1 MLNVL
6 KRLSELDAG
15 NSNVKSPMVD
25 MPVKSIAEGANGELP
40 QLPELND
47 LSTLQAL
54 SGVKKIDE
62 CGPMGMMGGAPMPG
76 NTPASFSINASAASG
91 DEVANM
97 LTQIMTLAGAK
108 PLGGGDAPQHEPG
121 SEPATHDT
129 TPGSGGEVMRGMMD
143 KLNDPNPEDEGAKGG
158 AIGAGLGALAGG
170 PVGAAIGG
178 GIGGALEDE
187 GAPDSGGS
195 LPAMADEVRDMADQL
210 ADTDKE
216 ELNLETYDNT
226 PNSPFNVG
234 PTDTNARAYQPN
246 TGSADG
252 RGFASNPRAM
262 TAEQVEQQLY
272 ADYKAFVNEGKK
284 AKKDYDGDGKIESN
298 KDEVWG
304 SRAKAAAKSGKP
316 FKKA

>member
-15 NSNVKSPMVD
+15 NPNVKNPMVE
-25 MPVKSIAEGANGELP
+25 MPVKSIAEGANGEMP

-47 LSTLQAL
+47 LSTLKAL
-54 SGVKKIDE
+54 SGVKKLDE
-62 CGPMGMMGGAPMPG
+62 CGMMGEMGSPMEHS
-76 NTPASFSINASAASG
+76 TPASFSVNATAATG

-108 PLGGGDAPQHEPG
+108 KAGGDLPATEPG
-121 SEPATHDT
+121 SSPVTKDT
-129 TPGSGGEVMRGMMD
+129 TPGDDTEVMRGMMD

-170 PVGAAIGG
+170 PIGAAIGG

-187 GAPDSGGS
+187 GAPDSGS
-195 LPAMADEVRDMADQL
+195 PVAAMADEVRDMADEL

-216 ELNLETYDNT
+216 ELGLESYDNT
-226 PNSPFNVG
+226 PNSPLNVG
-234 PTDTNARAYQPN
+234 PADTNARAYQPN

-272 ADYKAFVNEGKK
+272 ADYKAFVSENSTGNYSAKK
-284 AKKDYDGDGKIESN
+284 ARAGK
-298 KDEVWG
+298 
-304 SRAKAAAKSGKP
+304 
-316 FKKA
+316 